1 MSEMQQTGMMPYNG
15 EEYFDLK
22 LGRISSRLPVVK
34 INQTTWI
41 ASFVMLGDVRLIEHC
56 AELILQKVRPGFDIV
71 AVPEAKAIPLAHSVA
86 RLAGGSEHTIA
97 YCVFRKSQKVY
108 MSGGLSAPVTSI
120 TTAHQQRLYLDG
132 TDAEKM
138 RGARVLFIDDVIST
152 GSTLAACAGLI
163 RLAGGILH
171 QTAAALL
178 EGPAEPDELRAHA
191 EFPLVHL
198 AAIPVF
204 YGPESAA

>member
-1 MSEMQQTGMMPYNG
+1 MAHAGMMPYNG

-22 LGRISSRLPVVK
+22 LGNINRRLPLVK
-34 INQTTWI
+34 INRTTWI

-86 RLAGGSEHTIA
+86 RLAGGSEYNIP

-108 MSGGLSAPVTSI
+108 MQGELSAPVTSI
-120 TTAHQQRLYLDG
+120 TTAHQQRLYLDSL
-132 TDAEKM
+132 DAGKM
-138 RGARVLFIDDVIST
+138 RGARVLFVDDVIST
-152 GSTLAACAGLI
+152 GSTLAACAGLV
-163 RLAGGILH
+163 RLAGGLLH
-171 QTAAALL
+171 QTAAALI
-178 EGPAEPDELRAHA
+178 EGGAEPDKLRAHA
-191 EFPLVHL
+191 QYTLVHL